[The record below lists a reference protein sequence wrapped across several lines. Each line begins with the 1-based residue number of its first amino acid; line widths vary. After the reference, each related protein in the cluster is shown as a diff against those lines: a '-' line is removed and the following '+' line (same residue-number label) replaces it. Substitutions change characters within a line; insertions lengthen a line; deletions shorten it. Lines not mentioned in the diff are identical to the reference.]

1 MGSVSETGHAKNLA
15 NFNELLSFV
24 SAYDTDY
31 KPAKASISLAE
42 LQKLSNEARN
52 ALADLNTLN
61 SAWRKAAI
69 ERDVAFK
76 PLSKLMTRVMNALK
90 ASDTPY
96 QADENVRTLVR
107 KIHGSRA
114 KAKLT
119 DEEKQILAA
128 EGKEIREIS
137 SSQTSFDNRL
147 ENYHKL
153 IKLLSGFPLYAP
165 NEPDLKVEG
174 LTDLYNDL
182 MLKNTAAVT
191 AFVPVSNARIARNTV
206 FYKEDTGLVDIALAV
221 KAYVTSMFG
230 ASGPQYKQLAKL
242 RFKSVKL

>member
-1 MGSVSETGHAKNLA
+1 MSETGHAKNLA

-31 KPAKASISLAE
+31 KPAKASISLAS
-42 LQKLSNEARN
+42 LQILSNEARN
-52 ALADLNTLN
+52 ALADLNVLN
-61 SAWRKAAI
+61 SAYRNAAI
-69 ERDVAFK
+69 ARELAFK
-76 PLSKLMTRVMNALK
+76 PLNKLMTRVMNALK
-90 ASDTPY
+90 ASDTPI
-96 QADENVRTLVR
+96 QADENARTLVR

-137 SSQTSFDNRL
+137 TSQLSFDNRL
-147 ENYHKL
+147 ENFDKL

-174 LTDLYNDL
+174 LSELYSNL
-182 MLKNTAAVT
+182 MLKNATAVT

-206 FYKEDTGLVDIALAV
+206 FYKADTGLVDIALAV
-221 KAYVTSMFG
+221 KAYIKSIFG
-230 ASGPQYKQLAKL
+230 ATSPQYKQLGKL
-242 RFKSVKL
+242 SFKSQKG